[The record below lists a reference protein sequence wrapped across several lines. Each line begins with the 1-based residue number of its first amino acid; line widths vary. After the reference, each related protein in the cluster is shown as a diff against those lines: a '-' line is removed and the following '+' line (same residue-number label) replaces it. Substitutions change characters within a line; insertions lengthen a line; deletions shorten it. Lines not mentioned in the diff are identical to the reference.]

1 MYSFM
6 EQYRKCLKF
15 LSGTPFYLSLD
26 YAVNMYTVNQILADL
41 YFSALHPNRQK

>member
-26 YAVNMYTVNQILADL
+26 YAVNMYIVNQIVADL
-41 YFSALHPNRQK
+41 YFSTLHPSCRK